1 MARIDEWFKENTDE
15 NAFVM
20 LIANKP
26 ADRLYSRNGF
36 DYLADN
42 RLGMLRNQKK

>member
-1 MARIDEWFKENTDE
+1 MNRIDIWFSENADE

-26 ADRLYSRNGF
+26 ADNLYSRHNF
-36 DYLADN
+36 DYLSDN
-42 RLGMLRNQKK
+42 RLGMLRRQKR